1 MFILNTLSPY
11 EELPDDYIQ
20 YTVYRDFDHISR
32 YRNLRQVVHLPE
44 DTTNRYIALEV
55 PNPIQ
60 ETNLD
65 FAYHEVT
72 PNEENR
78 LDVISYNYYG
88 TASYSW
94 VISYFNDIQ
103 DGYTVH
109 PGQTLKMPKNISSLM
124 TTGNML
130 QSVTALR
137 LNLGT
142 E

>member
-20 YTVYRDFDHISR
+20 YTVCRDFDHISR
-32 YRNLRQVVHLPE
+32 YRNIRQVVHLPE
-44 DTTNRYIALEV
+44 DTTDRYIALEV

-60 ETNLD
+60 GTDLD
-65 FAYHEVT
+65 FVYHEVT

-78 LDVISYNYYG
+78 LDIISYNYYG
-88 TASYSW
+88 TATYSW
-94 VISYFNDIQ
+94 VISYFNNIQ

-109 PGQTLKMPKNISSLM
+109 PGQTLKMPKDISSLM
-124 TTGNML
+124 TTGNLL